1 MSTWDTICRNQI
13 NLTLRLPGVHVQYL
27 NSLHNFNHTSVT
39 QVLRMKIIISL
50 SRCDRDITPNLMTMQ
65 DRILW
70 DSLGECERFDLAN
83 ERVKLNQIRL
93 LRRER
98 KTKVPGEKISRS
110 RI

>member
-1 MSTWDTICRNQI
+1 
-13 NLTLRLPGVHVQYL
+13 
-27 NSLHNFNHTSVT
+27 
-39 QVLRMKIIISL
+39 MKIIISL
-50 SRCDRDITPNLMTMQ
+50 SRYDRDITPNLMTMQ

-98 KTKVPGEKISRS
+98 KTKVPGEKNFSAPS
-110 RI
+110 FEPTLNPSTHDAESGN